1 LDQTKDMGEL
11 RKGSHTKTR
20 LTVHLV
26 WITKYRYQ
34 VLKGEVQHRCRELIR
49 QDCSSMDIYI
59 LKGAVGHDHVHLH
72 IEYSPKYSVSEIAKQ
87 LKGRSSHHLQKEF
100 PHLKK
105 RYWGR
110 RFWGRGYGAFST
122 GNITEEM
129 VQEYIEHHREGRN
142 PNEDNDEN
150 FILE

>member
-1 LDQTKDMGEL
+1 MGEL

-26 WITKYRYQ
+26 WITKYRYK
-34 VLKGEVQHRCRELIR
+34 V
-49 QDCSSMDIYI
+49 
-59 LKGAVGHDHVHLH
+59 
-72 IEYSPKYSVSEIAKQ
+72 

-105 RYWGR
+105 RYWGC

-122 GNITEEM
+122 GNITEKM